1 MQYSRFAIRVSF
13 SRECTPERL
22 RRNATVRSRVV
33 VDCPPIDGRNSER
46 VAMLVAVFFFFSLFV
61 KDQWVLTS
69 TPERFYPRFDTN
81 TVLHGEKS
89 GVE

>member
-22 RRNATVRSRVV
+22 RRNATVRSRIV

-69 TPERFYPRFDTN
+69 TPERFGIN